1 MSGRACSQW
10 TVKVCMNGARGDTG
24 LNRDVSG
31 GRRPQVDSAGLLP
44 RRVFLTVDIP
54 SRTGARILVAGGDP
68 NRRSSFLQRRLPKLP
83 RVRKSAKVVGVWSN
97 GRRSRGGWGR
107 TEGIVRKVGVPR
119 LDGKGKWQI
128 TRKTGIRRR
137 VRPSSRGQGGVEA
150 SSFLSFPIPSATL
163 LVASRAG
170 DDKPK
175 PAISSC
181 CCLPSSFLT
190 SHSRLPYSFLKKLRE
205 TRSSKRRKETFTLL
219 LARASDGAGFFS
231 RFWLEETR
239 EGGGESTTLSA
250 GMSASYLDVRRQGK
264 AREILH
270 RSGATSPPFPRSLF
284 SSLSSLLLC

>member
-1 MSGRACSQW
+1 MHVIR
-10 TVKVCMNGARGDTG
+10 DTG

-31 GRRPQVDSAGLLP
+31 GRRPQVDSGGLLP

-119 LDGKGKWQI
+119 VDGKGKWQI
-128 TRKTGIRRR
+128 TQKTGTGVAS
-137 VRPSSRGQGGVEA
+137 VRLHVGRGVEA
-150 SSFLSFPIPSATL
+150 SSSLSFPIPSATL

-170 DDKPK
+170 DGKPK
-175 PAISSC
+175 PAISSY

-219 LARASDGAGFFS
+219 LAHASDGAGFFS

-239 EGGGESTTLSA
+239 GGESTTLSA
-250 GMSASYLDVRRQGK
+250 GMSASYLDVRKQGK

-270 RSGATSPPFPRSLF
+270 CSGATSPSFPRSLF